1 MNFADAPIIRNPR
14 EFLAVI
20 LAGFGAE
27 YVRRITTNFLL
38 ILCKITA
45 TDEQLWRSTL
55 SESALANMQ
64 QAYPLL
70 RAELG

>member
-1 MNFADAPIIRNPR
+1 MTRYIGTVLRTYTMNFADAPTIRNPR

-27 YVRRITTNFLL
+27 YVLLTTPNFLL

-45 TDEQLWRSTL
+45 TDEQLW
-55 SESALANMQ
+55 
-64 QAYPLL
+64 
-70 RAELG
+70 

>member
-1 MNFADAPIIRNPR
+1 MNFADAPTIRNPR

-27 YVRRITTNFLL
+27 YVLRITPNFLL
-38 ILCKITA
+38 ILCKVTA

-70 RAELG
+70 CAELG